1 MLSKLILGVLAA
13 STAAVNVKTEERTI
27 IHPERRAQLE
37 KIKVMATTWTAK
49 AGRWA
54 REAPGASAPVLG
66 HLGDNKL
73 NVAAAK
79 ERGEVVDFV
88 ARDEISDIP
97 ESFDS
102 AKQWPKCAKLINDIR
117 DQSNCGCCWAFA
129 GAEAASDRMCIATDG
144 DKSLPISA
152 QDVCFNSNLNGCN
165 GGQITTPWTYIR
177 WRGAVSG
184 GQYNNTGPFGNMGL
198 CSNWGFGHC
207 HHHGPQRDDPYP
219 DEGAEGCKSDKSPPG
234 PTKCD
239 KTAKGD
245 HTDFKADK
253 YKFHGTTETASGEE
267 KIQRMIMEGGP
278 VETAFTVYSDFE
290 DYAGGIYQRT
300 TGKPAGGHAV
310 KIVGWGVENGTKY
323 WKIANSWNPYWGEKG
338 FFRIV
343 RGKNK
348 CGIEDQVTG
357 SPSGAKWTKASEEL

>member
-1 MLSKLILGVLAA
+1 MSAKLAFFLAVGA
-13 STAAVNVKTEERTI
+13 AAVNVKTEERTL
-27 IHPERRAQLE
+27 IHPERREQLNT
-37 KIKVMATTWTAK
+37 IKALATTWTAK

-79 ERGEVVDFV
+79 ERGEVVEFV
-88 ARDEISDIP
+88 PKLVNPIP
-97 ESFDS
+97 DSFDS
-102 AKQWPKCAKLINDIR
+102 AKEWPKCAKLINDIR

-144 DKSLPISA
+144 DKNLPISA

-184 GQYNNTGPFGNMGL
+184 GQYNNTGPFGGMGL
-198 CSNWGFGHC
+198 CSNWGFAHC

-239 KTAKGD
+239 NTAKGS
-245 HTDFKADK
+245 HADFKADK

-278 VETAFTVYSDFE
+278 VETAFTVWRGAEINRDTPSTRSYLS
-290 DYAGGIYQRT
+290 IIH
-300 TGKPAGGHAV
+300 TGV
-310 KIVGWGVENGTKY
+310 
-323 WKIANSWNPYWGEKG
+323 
-338 FFRIV
+338 
-343 RGKNK
+343 
-348 CGIEDQVTG
+348 
-357 SPSGAKWTKASEEL
+357 

>member
-1 MLSKLILGVLAA
+1 MKLHLISLVAGAA
-13 STAAVNVKTEERTI
+13 AIGGVKTKSEELSS
-27 IHPERRAQLE
+27 IHPERRQQLE
-37 KIKVMATTWTAK
+37 KIQALATTWTAK

-66 HLGDNKL
+66 HLGDNNL

-79 ERGEVVDFV
+79 ARGEVVDYV
-88 ARDEISDIP
+88 AREISDIP
-97 ESFDS
+97 QSFDS
-102 AKQWPKCAKLINDIR
+102 AKNWPKCAKLINDIR

-129 GAEAASDRMCIATDG
+129 GAEAASDRMCIATGG
-144 DKSLPISA
+144 DKALPISA
-152 QDVCFNSNLNGCN
+152 QDVCFNSNPNGCN
-165 GGQITTPWTYIR
+165 GGSIIAPWTYVR

-184 GQYNNTGPFGNMGL
+184 GQYNASGPFGAGL
-198 CSNWGFGHC
+198 CSNWGFAHC
-207 HHHGPQRDDPYP
+207 HHHGPQGKDPYP
-219 DEGAEGCKSDKSPPG
+219 DEGADGCKSDTSPSG

-239 KTAKGD
+239 TTAKGS

-300 TGKPAGGHAV
+300 TGKAAGGHAV
-310 KIVGWGVENGTKY
+310 KIVGWGVEDGTKY
-323 WKIANSWNPYWGEKG
+323 WKIANSWNGFWGENG

-343 RGKNK
+343 RGTNE
-348 CGIEDQVTG
+348 CGVEDQVTG